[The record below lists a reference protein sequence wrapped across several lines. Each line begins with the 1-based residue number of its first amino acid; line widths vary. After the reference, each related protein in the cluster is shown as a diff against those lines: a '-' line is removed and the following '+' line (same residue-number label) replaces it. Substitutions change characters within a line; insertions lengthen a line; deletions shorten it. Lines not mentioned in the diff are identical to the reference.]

1 MPVFGIWPKRFLYAP
16 RLCQLGKEQEHHGQD
31 RGKQQQRTQQIP
43 DGTHTVIVVAAHL
56 LLRLLDALHQ
66 TRRHAGQT
74 LQF

>member
-16 RLCQLGKEQEHHGQD
+16 RLCQLGKEQDQHGQD
-31 RGKQQQRTQQIP
+31 GSEDQHRAQQIP
-43 DGTHTVIVVAAHL
+43 DGAHSVRIPAAQL
-56 LLRLLDALHQ
+56 LLRLLDAFHQ